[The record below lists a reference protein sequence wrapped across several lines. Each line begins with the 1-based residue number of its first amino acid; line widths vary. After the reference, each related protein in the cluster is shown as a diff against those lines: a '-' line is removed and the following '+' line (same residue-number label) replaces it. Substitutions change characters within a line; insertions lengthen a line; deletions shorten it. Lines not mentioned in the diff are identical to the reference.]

1 MSQEQDLNFVIKSLI
16 NEYIKPEYPIYRVQY
31 VHTYIQESDD
41 IADTNSP
48 YYPHTLRSRV
58 VSRLMESK
66 KCANDPLFSLSE
78 SCPHGFRKMCIHNT
92 SHCIFPS
99 TIEEFNRNQIVR
111 DYKDDIDHITIINIE
126 RVA

>member
-1 MSQEQDLNFVIKSLI
+1 MSQEQDLNIVIKSLI
-16 NEYIKPEYPIYRVQY
+16 NDYIKPEYPIYRVQY

-41 IADTNSP
+41 LTDTNSP

-66 KCANDPLFSLSE
+66 KCTNDPLFSLSE